1 MPRKRTSRL
10 RARKQGGATK
20 YDGDFRD
27 YTVVGSGIEALKP
40 AGSKWATTDPDVA
53 TRLITQ
59 RLQQL
64 EKSKRSLDVLGLR
77 ETGFTESLA
86 HHADPKAQTTE
97 ATCQWLEAV
106 EGYLHAGATSGARAP
121 GPTSDSEPQRVFRSL
136 DSITTR
142 EVQRF
147 IARLRKKDGKRGSKV
162 SASSVREYSNSL
174 SNLFRRAES
183 EGCVP
188 PEPASHRRT

>member
-10 RARKQGGATK
+10 RARKQGGATP

-27 YTVVGSGIEALKP
+27 YTVVGGGIEALKP
-40 AGSKWATTDPDVA
+40 AGSNWATTDPDVA
-53 TRLITQ
+53 NRLITQ

-121 GPTSDSEPQRVFRSL
+121 GPTSDSEPQR
-136 DSITTR
+136 
-142 EVQRF
+142 
-147 IARLRKKDGKRGSKV
+147 
-162 SASSVREYSNSL
+162 EYSNSL

-188 PEPASHRRT
+188 PELASHRRT